1 MQNNIFLILII
12 VLSVLT
18 CDVCM
23 AKSSVSFLVGN
34 VPIDD
39 IESIE
44 NISENT
50 RLLEALHEEE
60 MANEAFKNAKFVTVL
75 DHLNRALNLYD
86 ETTADSIHI
95 ASLYSTIAYCLSETN
110 EDADEVI
117 RYYNL
122 SAQIYEKNGLKI
134 EAIIRL
140 TDIRSILY
148 QLGKTEDYS
157 EITNRIDSIVSSLP
171 PSAELYGILGDEQY
185 KNQNFSSA
193 IPFYEKAKL
202 LYEKEGYDKNY
213 NSYWSLCY
221 NLMNSFRKVQRYQ
234 DAIDFGNEL
243 MTICEKNEKE
253 SLLPLALYQILLTQ
267 TNCYVQL
274 EDPDGA
280 LHCAEIAQKKLG
292 DNPDALFRNVPV
304 SLMINVYKLTGNYE
318 KMLEYSLMSDSILSP
333 EFDDT
338 HYERINV
345 LIHRINALSSL
356 GRYRE
361 AVALS
366 RHKREI
372 KKEIYTNNI
381 EEYKQDLY
389 ALANTEAFSGFYQYP
404 PDMDSAKIHMAE
416 YARME
421 ESDIRK
427 QAPWLNSQQREGLW
441 SKTQRTLLGITGF
454 AVQAG
459 AIQEEFIDEVYN
471 AHLLASGLLLQTE
484 KAITEAIA
492 LHGTP
497 EAKTS
502 LNQLISLRDSLSLAE
517 RDNDTEKQAEIL
529 VRLRLLEQ
537 TILSHIKELT
547 DYEAYLNTNFDD
559 IKSSIEK
566 GSVFVDFLEMPHTQ
580 NTDKSITAFIIRPEW
595 KHPHLMRICRYSE
608 INQITDS
615 YNARL
620 YDDEISQSIRHLVL
634 DSVLHYIKPGELFY
648 YVPDGILHSFALENL
663 KTDDGM
669 LISEVYDMRRLS
681 SAREIAK
688 IDSSNKGDY
697 KNAIL
702 YGSLD
707 YGYYNSTGDSIPVLS
722 KDSINDERGVGDAYE
737 PLRATEYEIK
747 SIDSI
752 LKSAHIKTISYR
764 NTEGT
769 EESFR
774 ALDGKSPDI
783 IHMATHGYYLS
794 AEQAKKVKG
803 LAGYSDA
810 MLLSGLVM
818 SGGNAGW
825 LNIAPHDGSLDGL
838 LTAQD
843 IAELDLS
850 NTKLVVLSAC
860 KTANGQNK
868 TDGIFGLQRAFKK
881 AGAGALIMTLWGVND
896 QITALFMNTF
906 YQELVN
912 NNWDRHKAFLSAKK
926 KIKGQYSEPYF
937 WAGFVMLD

>member
-1 MQNNIFLILII
+1 MQKNI
-12 VLSVLT
+12 VLTLITLMSLLT
-18 CDVCM
+18 YDVCM
-23 AKSSVSFLVGN
+23 AKSSVPFYIENASN
-34 VPIDD
+34 DD
-39 IESIE
+39 IESME
-44 NISENT
+44 NNPQNK
-50 RLLEALHEEE
+50 RLLEALEEE
-60 MANEAFKNAKFVTVL
+60 KIANEAFQNAKFSTAL

-95 ASLYSTIAYCLSETN
+95 AFLYSTIAYCLNETN
-110 EDADEVI
+110 EKADEVI

-122 SAQIYEKNGLKI
+122 SAQIYEKNGLI
-134 EAIIRL
+134 IDAIDCL

-148 QLGKTEDYS
+148 QLGETENYAK
-157 EITNRIDSIVSSLP
+157 ITNRIDSVLSSIS
-171 PSAELYGILGDEQY
+171 PSAKLYEILADEQY
-185 KNQNFSSA
+185 KNQNFVSA
-193 IPFYEKAKL
+193 IPFYEKAKA
-202 LYEKEGYDKNY
+202 LYEKEGYDNY
-213 NSYWSLCY
+213 YKSYWSVCY
-221 NLMNSFRKVQRYQ
+221 NLMNSFKKVQRYK
-234 DAIDFGNEL
+234 DAIDFGKEL
-243 MTICEKNEKE
+243 ITICEKYEKE
-253 SLLPLALYQILLTQ
+253 SLPLALYQILLLQTQ
-267 TNCYVQL
+267 CYVKL
-274 EDPDGA
+274 KDIDGA
-280 LHCAEIAQKKLG
+280 LECAEIAQEKLG
-292 DNPDALFRNVPV
+292 NNPNALYRNVPI
-304 SLMINVYKLTGNYE
+304 SLMIDVFMLSGNYE
-318 KMLEYSLMSDSILSP
+318 KMLEYAIISDSILST
-333 EFDDT
+333 EFEET

-345 LIHRINALSSL
+345 LIHRINALSYL
-356 GRYRE
+356 GRHQE

-366 RHKREI
+366 RHKRTV
-372 KKEIYTNNI
+372 KKDIYTNNI

-389 ALANTEAFSGFYQYP
+389 RLANIEAFSGFYQYP
-404 PDMDSAKIHMAE
+404 QDMDSAKIHMAE
-416 YARME
+416 YARLE
-421 ESDIRK
+421 ELEIRK
-427 QAPWLNSQQREGLW
+427 QAPWLTSQQREGIW
-441 SKTQRTLLGITGF
+441 SKTQNTLLGITGF
-454 AVQAG
+454 AIKAG
-459 AIQEEFIDEVYN
+459 AIQDDFTNEVYN

-484 KAITEAIA
+484 KAITDAVA
-492 LHGTP
+492 LRGTL
-497 EAKTS
+497 EVKTA
-502 LNQLISLRDSLSLAE
+502 LDQLISLRDSLSLAE
-517 RDNDTEKQAEIL
+517 RDNDTEKQAGIL
-529 VRLRLLEQ
+529 VRLRLLEN
-537 TILSHIKELT
+537 TLVSNSKELT
-547 DYEAYLNTNFDD
+547 DYEKYLNTNFDD
-559 IKSSIEK
+559 IISSIEK
-566 GSVFVDFLEMPHTQ
+566 GSVLVDFLEVPHTQ

-634 DSVLHYIKPGELFY
+634 DSVLQYIKPGELLY
-648 YVPDGILHSFALENL
+648 YVPDGILHSIALENL
-663 KTDDGM
+663 MTDDGM

-688 IDSSNKGDY
+688 IDSSNKGEY

-752 LKSAHIKTISYR
+752 LKSAHIKTTSYR

-843 IAELDLS
+843 IAGLDLS

-881 AGAGALIMTLWGVND
+881 AGAGSLIMTLWGVND